1 MGFNYT
7 STDWSQG
14 IWSINLQ
21 AYLGSTDEGVN
32 VTSRITSFPDQ
43 ANTDSRVFYKLI
55 YIWFSR
61 NFYRFKSCFAL
72 WQSSHF
78 CVWWKLIIVVVQC
91 FRGSICLVTQYV
103 LCCKWDFPSVV
114 TPKGSQMTRKTYFCM
129 ILDSYR
135 YWYLESGLT
144 LIQETRCTTQ
154 VSVHSAQLVSTAF
167 WWLSGD
173 PLFTQR
179 SPMYCGWHNSQH
191 RLVRSKV
198 RSLVLEIRWW
208 PMLWKRVEKGKWWL
222 FNKSE
227 K

>member
-1 MGFNYT
+1 MWHRASPAFQTKPTQTQGYLT
-7 STDWSQG
+7 SLFTVVSQG
-14 IWSINLQ
+14 IFI
-21 AYLGSTDEGVN
+21 A
-32 VTSRITSFPDQ
+32 
-43 ANTDSRVFYKLI
+43 
-55 YIWFSR
+55 
-61 NFYRFKSCFAL
+61 
-72 WQSSHF
+72 SSHVLHCGNRATF
-78 CVWWKLIIVVVQC
+78 CVWWKLIIVVVQWMMGCC
-91 FRGSICLVTQYV
+91 FRRSICHVTSSPA
-103 LCCKWDFPSVV
+103 LCYKWDLPRDG
-114 TPKGSQMTRKTYFCM
+114 PKGSQITPKTYFCM
-129 ILDSYR
+129 VLDLYR